1 MSQDIKITVITVAF
15 NAREALERTIQS
27 VIRQDYSALEYI
39 IIDGGSQDGS
49 LELIKQY
56 SPQLAHWTSEPDR
69 GIYDAMNKGIAC
81 AQGEY
86 CIFMNAGDT
95 FTDEHVVSRVF
106 SELHPAADVIYGDIL
121 KNGRLKISLSPR
133 NCHKMFYCHQSVFT
147 RTDSL
152 RRFPFDITHR
162 YSADFKQAKQMFL
175 SGLTFLHV
183 PVAVANFDTHG
194 VSNTQR
200 SRALWDNVRVVCEV
214 DKWTER
220 VRLLPHL
227 LFPWIVCK
235 LRGK

>member
-1 MSQDIKITVITVAF
+1 M
-15 NAREALERTIQS
+15 
-27 VIRQDYSALEYI
+27 
-39 IIDGGSQDGS
+39 
-49 LELIKQY
+49 
-56 SPQLAHWTSEPDR
+56 
-69 GIYDAMNKGIAC
+69 
-81 AQGEY
+81 
-86 CIFMNAGDT
+86 
-95 FTDEHVVSRVF
+95 
-106 SELHPAADVIYGDIL
+106 L
-121 KNGRLKISLSPR
+121 KPSLSPR

-147 RTDSL
+147 RTDCL

-227 LFPWIVCK
+227 LFPWMVCK